1 MSDKNPA
8 RAGLDGEQFIILQ
21 MVQDGTI
28 SADEGARLLEAMSRA
43 QRVAPP
49 APPAP
54 PQAPRNVHILVTN
67 SKGER
72 EVDLNL
78 PVSLVQMGLTVASR
92 FAPGKLVDIPD
103 IREIAKSG
111 FTGKL
116 MDINHGND
124 RIEISIE

>member
-1 MSDKNPA
+1 MSENGPT

-43 QRVAPP
+43 QRIAPPTPPP
-49 APPAP
+49 APEK
-54 PQAPRNVHILVTN
+54 PRNVRIIVTN
-67 SKGER
+67 VRGEK
-72 EVDLNL
+72 EIDLNL
-78 PVSLVQMGLTVASR
+78 PVSVVQLGLTIASR
-92 FAPGKLVDIPD
+92 FAPGKLVDVPD
-103 IREIAKSG
+103 IKQIAKTG

-116 MDINHGND
+116 VDINHGND